1 MSHVALYRKY
11 RSQTFGDLVGQE
23 HVVRTLLNAIKQGN
37 VHHAYL
43 FTGPRGTG
51 KTSTARLMAKAL
63 NCPNKIEGEPCNTC
77 DLCLSIT
84 EGNCM
89 DVVEMDA
96 ASEAG
101 VEDVRQKIV
110 DVVEYRPVQ
119 AAYKVFI
126 IDEVHDLSSKA
137 FDALL
142 KTIEE
147 PPGHVIFI
155 LATTELHKVPPTI
168 QSRCQK
174 FQFNRATLS
183 DLVKRLQF
191 VMGSEGKDHEPAA
204 LEVIARMA
212 DGGFRDALSLLEQAV
227 ITSSGTLTL
236 QHVIDQLGLIRD
248 ELVDEL
254 LLAVAKNDVPQS
266 LDKVD
271 AIYRSGRDAKAILD
285 AMLFRLSE
293 LTRVA
298 YNVEVG
304 GTGEATQEAAMKA
317 TSAALGPATI
327 LRLREHV
334 AGAMRDVRDVSLPRL
349 WLESLLLGFRL
360 SASPVASAQPVHQS
374 VASSVPTAAPPTPRA
389 VTDAAPRVQESAA
402 EPLVAPEPP
411 ASPAVSAPT
420 PSATTLDHPD
430 AAEADAAWRAVVAD
444 LAAQSRIAGAL
455 LAKTSVS
462 EITEE
467 QVTISFARKMDL
479 DQLESKHK
487 LVAAL
492 NQLWEQKR
500 GGRRW
505 ALSFRLSENASVAFQ
520 PDLAAVELPA
530 EGARLAEM
538 AKDVFKNF

>member
-11 RSQTFGDLVGQE
+11 RSQSFGDLVGQE

-63 NCPNKIEGEPCNTC
+63 NCPNKTEGEPCNTC

-174 FQFNRATLS
+174 FQFNRATLA

-254 LLAVAKNDVPQS
+254 LLAVAKNDVPQT

-360 SASPVASAQPVHQS
+360 SAPSLASAQPVHQS
-374 VASSVPTAAPPTPRA
+374 VASSVPAAAPPTPRA

-402 EPLVAPEPP
+402 KPLVAPEPP

-467 QVTISFARKMDL
+467 QVTIAFARKMDL

-505 ALSFRLSENASVAFQ
+505 ALSFRLSESASVAFQ